1 MPDALTNTDQIG
13 QVTVGTSA
21 VQLPSTNDEVGVTIK
36 ALAANTGKIY
46 IGTSNAVTT
55 ATGFELTAGQQINSQ
70 LVNANTLYAI
80 SDTAAQ
86 KICYI
91 AN

>member
-1 MPDALTNTDQIG
+1 MPEAITSSEQIG
-13 QVTVGTSA
+13 QITVGTSA
-21 VQLPSTNDEVGVTIK
+21 VQLTSTNDAVGVIIK
-36 ALAANTGKIY
+36 SLAANTGKIY
-46 IGTSNAVTT
+46 IGTTNGVT
-55 ATGFELTAGQQINSQ
+55 AANGFELTAGQQINAQ
-70 LVNANTLYAI
+70 ILNANALWAI